1 MKRITHLV
9 VAFAIIIFSGNLSA
23 QVVTSGADDGTSGTL
38 RQEILDASPGE
49 IITFAVGVSTVT
61 LNSEIEIDKDITISG
76 GLVLN
81 NTIDANGNGRI
92 FNITSGSVTLDD
104 LNLINGVEVDGG
116 AIYIT
121 NADLFI
127 NDCEFND
134 NTANGTSGSGGA
146 IFVDTGATINVTSSI
161 FYNNI
166 ANRAGGAI
174 EDNSGAGLSIEISNT
189 DFEMNNAGVSPAT
202 AAPGNGGAI
211 HITGAGDIEI
221 TDGSFEDN
229 MAASEGG
236 ALWNGSGSMTVSD
249 VFIDGNVAS
258 GDSADQG
265 GGGIYNLS
273 GMLTVENNTLI
284 SNNMANGT
292 SGSGGGILNDAGGML
307 TVTNSEISA
316 NVSNRAGGGIED
328 NSGSAT
334 TILLTNVNLDSN
346 ITNNSPGNGGGLH
359 ITGAG
364 NIEITGGT
372 VNDNEAGAEGGGLWN
387 GSGSMWLDGV
397 TVDGNVA
404 SGNDPDQGGGGI
416 YNLSGMLTIE
426 NNTIIT
432 NNIADGTSGSG
443 GGILIDVDASL
454 MISDSEIS
462 ANIAARAG
470 GGIEDNSTNSTT
482 LSLINVDLDGNI
494 AQNAPGN
501 GGALHI
507 TGNGNVDVTSCI
519 ITNNEAGAE
528 GGGLWNGSG
537 ILNVDNSSI
546 LGNIASGP
554 DADHGGGGIFN
565 NGGTLNVYNST
576 SFEDNWADGSA
587 GSGGA
592 LLSIGGD
599 VSIEAT
605 IFETN
610 SAVRAGGAIEVI
622 DGNLTILNSDFYTND
637 VNGVVGVAAP
647 GNGGAIHITGA
658 AMISI
663 ETSEFFDNSAANE
676 GGALWNQVNSTINVY
691 EVTVDSNTAA
701 DGGGVYNN
709 GGILNIE
716 ASTVSNNEALV
727 TSGGGISNDSGELD
741 LFRSTVA
748 SNVAATMGG
757 GVYNNDVMSINA
769 VTIAFN
775 DAATGGGL
783 HAATQTEIKN
793 TLLAENTASS
803 GVNISGSVTSL
814 GYNLVEEDDESILS
828 ELASDILD
836 VVANISPLQDN
847 GGATQTILL
856 ASGSAAIDAGDPA
869 DVFNDQ
875 RNYSLDNIRDIGA
888 FELNGV
894 LSTETLE
901 ATQISTVYPNPSS
914 GRVNIEIDNSMA
926 SEMMVN
932 VYSLQVQQ
940 VYQSKLA
947 SGVNQ
952 LNLNQLSSGVYVMNI
967 STSEGKESH
976 KIVIQ

>member
-38 RQEILDASPGE
+38 RQEILDASPGD

-146 IFVDTGATINVTSSI
+146 IFVDTGATINVNSSI

-211 HITGAGDIEI
+211 HITGAGDIEV

-258 GDSADQG
+258 GDSADQGGGGIYNLSGMLTIENNTMITNNIADGTSGSGGGILNDAGGMLTVTNSEISANVSNRAGGGIEDNSGSATTILLTNVNLDSNITNNSPGNGGGLHITGAGNIEITGGTVNNNEAGAEGGGLWNGSGSMWLDGVTIDGNVASGNDPDQG

-397 TVDGNVA
+397 TIDGNVA
-404 SGNDPDQGGGGI
+404 SGDSADQGGGGI

-426 NNTIIT
+426 NNTMIT
-432 NNIADGTSGSG
+432 NNTADGTSGSG

-592 LLSIGGD
+592 L
-599 VSIEAT
+599 
-605 IFETN
+605 
-610 SAVRAGGAIEVI
+610 
-622 DGNLTILNSDFYTND
+622 
-637 VNGVVGVAAP
+637 
-647 GNGGAIHITGA
+647 
-658 AMISI
+658 
-663 ETSEFFDNSAANE
+663 
-676 GGALWNQVNSTINVY
+676 
-691 EVTVDSNTAA
+691 
-701 DGGGVYNN
+701 
-709 GGILNIE
+709 
-716 ASTVSNNEALV
+716 
-727 TSGGGISNDSGELD
+727 
-741 LFRSTVA
+741 
-748 SNVAATMGG
+748 
-757 GVYNNDVMSINA
+757 
-769 VTIAFN
+769 
-775 DAATGGGL
+775 
-783 HAATQTEIKN
+783 
-793 TLLAENTASS
+793 
-803 GVNISGSVTSL
+803 
-814 GYNLVEEDDESILS
+814 
-828 ELASDILD
+828 
-836 VVANISPLQDN
+836 
-847 GGATQTILL
+847 
-856 ASGSAAIDAGDPA
+856 
-869 DVFNDQ
+869 
-875 RNYSLDNIRDIGA
+875 
-888 FELNGV
+888 
-894 LSTETLE
+894 
-901 ATQISTVYPNPSS
+901 
-914 GRVNIEIDNSMA
+914 
-926 SEMMVN
+926 
-932 VYSLQVQQ
+932 
-940 VYQSKLA
+940 
-947 SGVNQ
+947 
-952 LNLNQLSSGVYVMNI
+952 
-967 STSEGKESH
+967 
-976 KIVIQ
+976 

>member
-1 MKRITHLV
+1 M
-9 VAFAIIIFSGNLSA
+9 
-23 QVVTSGADDGTSGTL
+23 
-38 RQEILDASPGE
+38 
-49 IITFAVGVSTVT
+49 
-61 LNSEIEIDKDITISG
+61 
-76 GLVLN
+76 LN
-81 NTIDANGNGRI
+81 NTIDDNGNGRI
-92 FNITSGSVTLDD
+92 FNITSGSVILDD
-104 LNLINGVEVDGG
+104 LNLINGVKADGG
-116 AIYIT
+116 AVYIT

-146 IFVDTGATINVTSSI
+146 IFVDTGATITVTSSI

-273 GMLTVENNTLI
+273 GMLT
-284 SNNMANGT
+284 
-292 SGSGGGILNDAGGML
+292 
-307 TVTNSEISA
+307 
-316 NVSNRAGGGIED
+316 
-328 NSGSAT
+328 
-334 TILLTNVNLDSN
+334 
-346 ITNNSPGNGGGLH
+346 
-359 ITGAG
+359 
-364 NIEITGGT
+364 
-372 VNDNEAGAEGGGLWN
+372 
-387 GSGSMWLDGV
+387 
-397 TVDGNVA
+397 
-404 SGNDPDQGGGGI
+404 
-416 YNLSGMLTIE
+416 IE
-426 NNTIIT
+426 NNTMIT
-432 NNIADGTSGSG
+432 NNTADGTSGSG
-443 GGILIDVDASL
+443 GGILNDVDASL

-576 SFEDNWADGSA
+576 SFEDNWADGTA

-610 SAVRAGGAIEVI
+610 SAVRAGGAIELI
-622 DGNLTILNSDFYTND
+622 DGSLTILNSDFYTND
-637 VNGVVGVAAP
+637 VNGVAGVAAP

-676 GGALWNQVNSTINVY
+676 GGALWNQVNSTMNVY

-716 ASTVSNNEALV
+716 ASTVSNNEAMV
-727 TSGGGISNDSGELD
+727 TTGGGISNDSGELD

-836 VVANISPLQDN
+836 VVANVSPLQDN

-894 LSTETLE
+894 LSTEILE

-932 VYSLQVQQ
+932 VYSLQGQQ

-967 STSEGKESH
+967 STSAGKESH